1 MALIHLLLSL
11 PNPSQPLLSPV
22 HSCLKFI
29 LTIAPHC
36 HSWLP
41 GSGCP
46 LGSPHIHLCP
56 QKPISSVRGP
66 SRGCL
71 PPFHNW
77 IRARPSILSHTAL
90 PVILCVAF
98 VWVGVFLLSSPR
110 VCKVPHSKG
119 CGWFPA
125 SLVSGTGLR
134 TDQLRERLN
143 EPSDLSSQTHRAGHG
158 VQPQL

>member
-1 MALIHLLLSL
+1 MALIHLLVSL
-11 PNPSQPLLSPV
+11 PNPTQPLLSPV
-22 HSCLKFI
+22 PSSLKFI

-46 LGSPHIHLCP
+46 LVSPHIHLCP
-56 QKPISSVRGP
+56 QKPISSVQR
-66 SRGCL
+66 
-71 PPFHNW
+71 PPFHSW
-77 IRARPSILSHTAL
+77 IRARPSILSYTAL
-90 PVILCVAF
+90 PVTLCVVF
-98 VWVGVFLLSSPR
+98 VWIRVFLLSSPP

-125 SLVSGTGLR
+125 SLVSGIDLR

-143 EPSDLSSQTHRAGHG
+143 EPSDLSSQTHWAGSG